1 VLRTLADCRAIIES
15 DAAMRRGFL
24 PTEQELNV
32 ALAVVE
38 EVFAAFF
45 GHKTEAEK
53 LADRVPPRPQ
63 RPLRS

>member
-1 VLRTLADCRAIIES
+1 
-15 DAAMRRGFL
+15 MRRGFL

-32 ALAVVE
+32 ALDVVE
-38 EVFAAFF
+38 EVFAAFL

-53 LADRVPPRPQ
+53 LADRVPPRQQ